1 MKARPVIMPE
11 FYLGA
16 LKKMM
21 WKNCWSWSYY
31 KNNCLNMVAEIL
43 LSGERM
49 MGYEPV
55 KGTIAPGRRAIL
67 KGPKGERVE
76 VNCHPSNTQTVVEIS
91 LSDGTESR
99 RVVLGKGET

>member
-1 MKARPVIMPE
+1 
-11 FYLGA
+11 
-16 LKKMM
+16 
-21 WKNCWSWSYY
+21 
-31 KNNCLNMVAEIL
+31 MVAEIL

-99 RVVLGKGET
+99 RVVIGKGETWTLFDQGISYMKTMSISHR